1 MTTPP
6 TTSPKCFTHYYV
18 VVRQHGEVVANE
30 TVAKETMDNRI
41 VNLRDIVNIAI
52 ITCMYNYTFEL
63 TPVYGKFSSGEQRG
77 NPNLRGMC
85 SVLLLAMKYV

>member
-1 MTTPP
+1 MLLLTCTSLDPVSAPSITATGTQDTSSFNLMTTPP
-6 TTSPKCFTHYYV
+6 TTSPQCFTHYYL

-52 ITCMYNYTFEL
+52 ITCMYNYTF
-63 TPVYGKFSSGEQRG
+63 
-77 NPNLRGMC
+77 
-85 SVLLLAMKYV
+85 